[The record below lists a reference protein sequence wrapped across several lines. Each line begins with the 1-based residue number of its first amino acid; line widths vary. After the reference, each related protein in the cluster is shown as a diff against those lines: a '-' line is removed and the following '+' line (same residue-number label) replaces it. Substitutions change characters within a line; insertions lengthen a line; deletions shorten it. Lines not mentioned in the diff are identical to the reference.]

1 MKRIAILGPG
11 LLGGSIAL
19 NLRESGAAHVSLW
32 ARRQAAVDD
41 ILARGCADE
50 ASISIEKVAA
60 DADLVVMCV
69 PIGAMEPLSQELRGV
84 IRKEAIITDVGS
96 VKQGVVAGLD
106 RVFQEYGRFVGSH
119 PMAGSEETGMAAARN
134 DLFTGKTCIVTPS
147 SHTDAAA
154 LHDVVEFWKQ
164 LGCKYVCQ
172 LSPEA
177 HDECVGL
184 VSHLPHLI
192 AAALVNTVADTNA
205 AAFEVV
211 GPGFRDTTRVAG
223 GPPAMWQEILTEN
236 STAVLRALDA
246 MIAKLT
252 TFRQTL
258 VLHSAETSKVE
269 IIATLAAAQS
279 TRDRIFP
286 KKK

>member
-19 NLRESGAAHVSLW
+19 KLRETGVARVALW

-50 ASISIEKVAA
+50 ACTSIAKIAA
-60 DADLVVMCV
+60 DADLVVLCV
-69 PIGAMEPLSQELRGV
+69 PVGAMEDISQDLRGV
-84 IRKEAIITDVGS
+84 IRKDTIVTDVGS
-96 VKQGVVAGLD
+96 VKQSVVAGLD
-106 RVFQEYGRFVGSH
+106 AVFENHGRFVGSH
-119 PMAGSEETGMAAARN
+119 PMAGSESTGMAAAQT
-134 DLFTGKTCIVTPS
+134 DLFCGKTCIVTPS
-147 SHTDAAA
+147 QATDAAA
-154 LHDVVEFWKQ
+154 LQEVIEFWKQ
-164 LGCKYVCQ
+164 LGCKRVVQ

-177 HDECVGL
+177 HDECVAL
-184 VSHLPHLI
+184 ISHLPHLV
-192 AAALVNTVADTNA
+192 AAALVNTVSDTYP

-236 STAVLRALDA
+236 SHAVVHALDA

-258 VLHSAETSKVE
+258 HSHSAEEAKVE
-269 IIATLAAAQS
+269 ITATLAAAQS